1 MNERGQYGYSSGYI
15 GADRTEASEASTTKK
30 ASDKNTK
37 WVVLTLAGT
46 LAVGVLAN
54 VLLTIRKV
62 RKQPRSP
69 YYPSELARRDAER
82 AERMAEGLVKQKL
95 GDRPLDQR

>member
-1 MNERGQYGYSSGYI
+1 MNERGQYGYSSGGYI
-15 GADRTEASEASTTKK
+15 GADRTEAPTTKPT
-30 ASDKNTK
+30 SDKNTK

-82 AERMAEGLVKQKL
+82 AERMAEAARE
-95 GDRPLDQR
+95 DRASQSPR